1 MSERGLTLALPHFVF
16 DLIRPT
22 MRANLDDLPELQE
35 ARALWGQGRVSA
47 ALDAFAAAARRHPR
61 HARALADAAR
71 SHGGAHRMREALG
84 WARALAKLA
93 RNHPVIA
100 ELAGQ
105 TYQIIGRHDLA
116 VSLLQ
121 QAARGGRVNAL
132 LALAV
137 HSERAHYLDR
147 ALRQLDRLESLAP
160 GHPAGAFLRARI
172 DRRQGRAAPAL
183 AAFRRIF
190 SDTSLPEVLRAEA
203 GTEAAAALD
212 AQGLRDEACEEAAR
226 AKALLR
232 PEAEAIAKQSDG
244 ESRRLASLVEGF
256 DPDALAAWREEAP
269 PDSPE
274 APRVTLLAGC
284 PRSGT
289 TLLGRML
296 ESLSGTVLADEFDIL
311 PKWVQPVL
319 FEGVA
324 SDADGAEA
332 LAQIR
337 PEALAA
343 ARRLYLDLHRA
354 RFGKPLGGLLLIDKN
369 PSITGL
375 IPAFLRLFPHA
386 RVLMPLRDPRDIALS
401 CFLRHFPVN
410 TVSRDF
416 LTLPEAAR
424 RTAAELRLWIGL
436 RQRLPADAWCEV
448 RYENLVTRPEATLR
462 PVCEALGIEWS
473 AAALDFHRRRPV
485 RPVTSPSYEGVA
497 QPLFTTSVGRWR
509 PCAAHFGDSLGELE
523 AVGRE
528 IGCLA

>member
-1 MSERGLTLALPHFVF
+1 
-16 DLIRPT
+16 
-22 MRANLDDLPELQE
+22 MRAHLDDLPELQD
-35 ARALWGQGRVSA
+35 ARALWGQGRVRE

-71 SHGGAHRMREALG
+71 SHGGAHRMREAMG
-84 WARALAKLA
+84 WAHSLAKLA
-93 RNHPVIA
+93 RNNPVVA

-116 VSLLQ
+116 VPLLL
-121 QAARGGRVNAL
+121 QAARAGRGDAI

-137 HSERAHYLDR
+137 HAERTHQLDR
-147 ALRQLDRLESLAP
+147 ALRQLDRLEVLAP
-160 GHPAGAFLRARI
+160 GHPVGAFLRARI
-172 DRRQGRAAPAL
+172 DRRQGRSDAAL
-183 AAFRRIF
+183 AAFRRIV
-190 SDTSLPEVLRAEA
+190 SDDSLPEILRAEA
-203 GTEAAAALD
+203 GTEAAAVLD
-212 AQGLRDEACEEAAR
+212 ARGLHDDACEQAAR

-232 PEAEAIAKQSDG
+232 PEAESIAKRSED

-256 DPDALAAWREEAP
+256 DRAVLAAWREETP

-274 APRVTLLAGC
+274 TPRVAFLAGC

-296 ESLSGTVLADEFDIL
+296 ESLPGTVLADEFDIL

-324 SDADGAEA
+324 PDADGAEA
-332 LAQIR
+332 LAKVR

-343 ARRLYLDLHRA
+343 ARRLYLDLHRSHH
-354 RFGKPLGGLLLIDKN
+354 GKPIGGLLLIDKN

-375 IPAFLRLFPHA
+375 VPVFLRLFPHA

-410 TVSRDF
+410 AVSRDF

-424 RTAAELRLWIGL
+424 RTAAELRLWLEL
-436 RQRLPADAWCEV
+436 RRRLPADAWCEV
-448 RYENLVTRPEATLR
+448 RYENLVTEPESTLR

-473 AAALDFHRRRPV
+473 AAALDFHKRKSV
-485 RPVTSPSYEGVA
+485 RPITSPSYEGVA
-497 QPLFTTSVGRWR
+497 KPLFTTSVGRWR
-509 PCAAHFGDSLGELE
+509 PYAKHFGDALGELE